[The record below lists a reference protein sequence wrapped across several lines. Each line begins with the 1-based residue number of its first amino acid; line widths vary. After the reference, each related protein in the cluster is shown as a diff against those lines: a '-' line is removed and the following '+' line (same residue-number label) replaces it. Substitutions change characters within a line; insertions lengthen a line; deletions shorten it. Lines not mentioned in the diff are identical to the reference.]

1 MHLMLGQ
8 GLGAASSKAVQKRD
22 EAKFY
27 SWPSDIDVPELD
39 ANDLAF
45 RLKNASQTNRFI
57 FGDLPPDRFSIPAS
71 PATEELNN
79 SVCFG
84 AAKAVGTHNA
94 CYHSVK
100 NHEFRGESATNS
112 WRSKALMRGSCL
124 PPQGFGLTKFV

>member
-1 MHLMLGQ
+1 MQH
-8 GLGAASSKAVQKRD
+8 RD

-27 SWPSDIDVPELD
+27 SWPSDVDVPELD
-39 ANDLAF
+39 SNDLAL
-45 RLKNASQTNRFI
+45 RLKNGPRTNRFI
-57 FGDLPPDRFSIPAS
+57 LGDLPPHRISIPAG
-71 PATEELNN
+71 PTTEELNN

-84 AAKAVGTHNA
+84 AAKTVGAYKA

-124 PPQGFGLTKFV
+124 PPPGFGLTKFV